1 MGNDGRLGLLHR
13 CQYRYACWLWPE
25 MRLFE
30 TPQDAMRAARQ
41 EQSRLSV
48 LVAALY
54 GLLLAAVFTIPSQL
68 WPAFNFASGFFTV
81 AGMLAV
87 LVCGMGTMVLFLK
100 LHMRPKL
107 RESLINRGIPICR
120 RCGYRLHGVE
130 SRVCPECG
138 SPIGATVRAILQK
151 HHDDQAR

>member
-1 MGNDGRLGLLHR
+1 MGNDGRLGLLRR
-13 CQYRYACWLWPE
+13 CQYRYVCWLWPE

-54 GLLLAAVFTIPSQL
+54 GLFLAAVFTIPSQL
-68 WPAFNFASGFFTV
+68 WPTFNFASGFLTF
-81 AGMLAV
+81 AGLLAV
-87 LVCGMGTMVLFLK
+87 LVGGMGTMVLFLK

-107 RESLINRGIPICR
+107 REALIKRGIPICR
-120 RCGYRLHGVE
+120 RCGYRLRGVE

-138 SPIGATVRAILQK
+138 SPIADAVRAILKEPQ
-151 HHDDQAR
+151 DDQGG